1 VRFILRPAAEAGL
14 AVGIVMTRNC
24 ILPGTGRIGIL
35 GGGQLGRMLAQAAQS
50 LGFSVA
56 VYEPQVACP
65 AGAVANQEVN
75 APYADLDALRDF
87 VHGCDVVTYEFENIP
102 TAPLKALEAAGLG
115 QRLRPDWR
123 ILEIAQNRLREKT
136 WLRDQGI
143 PHARFASVPEGGDL
157 AAAIREVGL
166 PCVVKTADFG
176 YDGKGQLKLTSEA
189 EIAAAQAQFSGQA
202 AVVEQWVTYQCELSV
217 VVARGVGGE
226 LRTFPPAENIHTNH
240 ILDISILP
248 ARVPPG
254 MMARAEAL
262 AVEIAQKLGL
272 VGVLGVELFLTESGE
287 LLVNELAP
295 RTHNSGH
302 ATLDACA
309 TSQFEQQVRAI
320 CGLPLG
326 SVAPRARVAVMVNV
340 LGDAWFPQRG
350 SAVPQTP
357 NWAALLADAHTKLH
371 LYGKAEPRR
380 GRKMG
385 HFTVLGDDAEETLTR
400 ARALKAQLHAAG

>member
-1 VRFILRPAAEAGL
+1 
-14 AVGIVMTRNC
+14 MTRNC

-56 VYEPQVACP
+56 VYEPQAACP
-65 AGAVANQEVN
+65 AGAVANVEVN
-75 APYADLDALRDF
+75 APYSDLAALRDF
-87 VHGCDVVTYEFENIP
+87 VRGCDVVTYEFENIP
-102 TAPLKALEAAGLG
+102 TAPLRDLEAEGLG

-123 ILEIAQNRLREKT
+123 ILEICQNRLREKT
-136 WLRDQGI
+136 WLREQGI
-143 PHARFASVPEGGDL
+143 PHARFASVSVGGDL

-176 YDGKGQLKLTSEA
+176 YDGKGQFKVTHEA
-189 EIAAAQAQFSGQA
+189 EIAAAQTQFAGQA
-202 AVVEQWVTYQCELSV
+202 AVVEQWVEYSCELSV
-217 VVARGVGGE
+217 VVARGVSGE
-226 LRTFPPAENIHTNH
+226 LRAFPPAENSHTNH
-240 ILDISILP
+240 ILDVSILP
-248 ARVPPG
+248 ARVSSEVA
-254 MMARAEAL
+254 ARAEAL

-272 VGVLGVELFLTESGE
+272 VGVLGVELFLTKAGE
-287 LLVNELAP
+287 LIVNELAP

-302 ATLDACA
+302 ATLEACA

-326 SVAPRARVAVMVNV
+326 AVELRAPVAVMVNV
-340 LGDAWFPQRG
+340 LGDAWFPRRD
-350 SAVPQTP
+350 SNAPQTP
-357 NWAALLADAHTKLH
+357 DWAALLADPQTKLH

-385 HFTVLGDDAEETLTR
+385 HFTVLGDDAEETLAR
-400 ARALKAQLHAAG
+400 ARVLKSKLQSAG

>member
-1 VRFILRPAAEAGL
+1 MAGL

-24 ILPGTGRIGIL
+24 IFPGTGRIGIL

-56 VYEPQVACP
+56 VYEPQAACP
-65 AGAVANQEVN
+65 AGAVANREVN
-75 APYADLDALRDF
+75 APYTDLVALRDF
-87 VHGCDVVTYEFENIP
+87 VRGCDVVTYEFENIP
-102 TAPLKALEAAGLG
+102 TGPLRTLESEGLG

-123 ILEIAQNRLREKT
+123 ILEICQNRLREKT
-136 WLRDQGI
+136 WLREQGI
-143 PHARFASVPEGGDL
+143 PHARFASVSVGGDL
-157 AAAIREVGL
+157 GAAIREVGL

-176 YDGKGQLKLTSEA
+176 YDGKGQFKVTSEA
-189 EIAAAQAQFSGQA
+189 DVAVAQTQFAEQA
-202 AVVEQWVTYQCELSV
+202 TVVERWVEYVCELSV
-217 VVARGVGGE
+217 VVARSASGE
-226 LRTFPPAENIHTNH
+226 FRAFPPAENIHTNH
-240 ILDISILP
+240 ILDVSIFP
-248 ARVPPG
+248 ARVPPEIA
-254 MMARAEAL
+254 ARAEAL

-272 VGVLGVELFLTESGE
+272 VGVFGVELFLTKTGE

-309 TSQFEQQVRAI
+309 TSQFEQQLRAI

-326 SVAPRARVAVMVNV
+326 SVARRAPVAVMVNI
-340 LGDAWFPQRG
+340 LGDAWFPRRE
-350 SAVPQTP
+350 SDSPQTP
-357 NWAALLADAHTKLH
+357 AWEVLLADSQTKLH

-385 HFTVLGDDAEETLTR
+385 HFTILGDDAEEAL
-400 ARALKAQLHAAG
+400 ARALALKARLQAVG